1 MTPLIE
7 CTDVTKKFGDFTALS
22 RLNLTVP
29 QGVVYGYLGP
39 NGAGKSTTIRMLM
52 GLSRPTSGQVRV
64 LGQDPTDPEV
74 RRRIGYLP
82 GELRLDERLTI
93 GQTLASWGRLRG
105 LTDTAYR
112 DELVQRFGIDP
123 SRRVR
128 GLSTGNRRKVGL
140 VGAFMA
146 KPELL
151 ILDEPTNG
159 LDPLMQQV
167 FLATVEE
174 ARDNGQSVLLSSHI
188 LSEVERV
195 ADLVAVLQGGR
206 LAASGPT
213 QELRRRASQRF
224 HITFA
229 EGEDVPLAALAGLEG
244 ASDVERRSPEGQV
257 VSLAWA
263 GSPDALLKFLA
274 GRRITTL
281 TAPEPDLE
289 EAFLEY
295 YQRDVPGSRDAE
307 AEEPSAAAGPVR

>member
-7 CTDVTKKFGDFTALS
+7 CSEVTKKFGDFTALS

-29 QGVVYGYLGP
+29 PGVVYGYLGP

-52 GLSRPTSGQVRV
+52 GLSRPTSGRVRV
-64 LGQDPTDPEV
+64 LGEDPTDPAV
-74 RRRIGYLP
+74 RGRIGYLP
-82 GELRLDERLTI
+82 GELRLDDRLTI
-93 GQTLASWGRLRG
+93 GQTLVSWARLRG

-112 DELVQRFGIDP
+112 DSLVERFGIDP
-123 SRRVR
+123 ARKVR

-167 FLATVEE
+167 FLSTVEE

-195 ADLVAVLQGGR
+195 ADLVAVLQGGK
-206 LAASGPT
+206 LAASGTT
-213 QELRRRASQRF
+213 QELRRQAAQRF

-229 EGEDVPLAALAGLEG
+229 EGEEVPLTALAALDR
-244 ASDVERRSPEGQV
+244 ASGVERRRPGGQE

-263 GSPDALLKFLA
+263 GSPDALLKLLV
-274 GRRITTL
+274 GHRITTL
-281 TAPEPDLE
+281 AAPEPDLE

-295 YQRDVPGSRDAE
+295 YRDDAPDGRNST
-307 AEEPSAAAGPVR
+307 AEESPAADPVR

>member
-112 DELVQRFGIDP
+112 DDLVQRFGIDP

-146 KPELL
+146 RPELL

-174 ARDNGQSVLLSSHI
+174 ARAGGQSVLLSSHI

-213 QELRRRASQRF
+213 RELRRRAAQRF

-244 ASDVERRSPEGQV
+244 ASDVERRDPEGPL

-263 GSPDALLKFLA
+263 GSPDALLKLLA
-274 GRRITTL
+274 GHRITTL

-307 AEEPSAAAGPVR
+307 ADVPSAAGPVR